1 MLKLENISVIFNKGT
16 SLEKVALEDF
26 SATIQDGDFI
36 TMLGS
41 NGAGKSTLFN
51 VITGALKPAKG
62 KIFLDSED
70 ITRQKEHV
78 RARYIGRLFQNPEHG
93 TAPHLTVEENLA
105 LAYSSGKYGKFSL
118 AVHKQDRAY
127 FQEKLKT
134 LDMGLEDRLK
144 SPIGLLSGG
153 QRQAVALM
161 MAVLNPPKILLL
173 DEHTAA
179 LDPKSAQKI
188 LEITNELIQKEHM
201 TALMI
206 THNIQDALDN
216 GNRLFI
222 LNEGKLI
229 QDMDFAQ
236 KSQLKPADILNYY
249 AV

>member
-16 SLEKVALEDF
+16 SLEKVALENF
-26 SATIQDGDFI
+26 NATIQDGDVI

-105 LAYSSGKYGKFSL
+105 LAYSSGEYGKFSL

-144 SPIGLLSGG
+144 TPIGLLSGG

>member
-1 MLKLENISVIFNKGT
+1 MLELENVSVIFNKGT
-16 SLEKVALEDF
+16 SLEKVALENV
-26 SATIQDGDFI
+26 SVKVNDGDFI

-51 VITGALKPAKG
+51 VITGALKVDHG
-62 KIFLDSED
+62 KILMDGDD
-70 ITRQKEHV
+70 ITATKEHV

-105 LAYSSGKYGKFSL
+105 LAYSAKKYGKLSF
-118 AVHKQDRAY
+118 AVHKQDREF
-127 FQEKLKT
+127 FQEKLRQ

-144 SPIGLLSGG
+144 TPIGLLSGG

-188 LEITNELIQKEHM
+188 LEITNELIHKEQM

-206 THNIQDALDN
+206 THNIQDALEN

-222 LNEGKLI
+222 LNEGHLI
-229 QDMDFAQ
+229 QDMDQ
-236 KSQLKPADILNYY
+236 KEKSRLKPADILNYY

>member
-1 MLKLENISVIFNKGT
+1 M
-16 SLEKVALEDF
+16 
-26 SATIQDGDFI
+26 
-36 TMLGS
+36 
-41 NGAGKSTLFN
+41 
-51 VITGALKPAKG
+51 
-62 KIFLDSED
+62 
-70 ITRQKEHV
+70 
-78 RARYIGRLFQNPEHG
+78 
-93 TAPHLTVEENLA
+93 EENLA

-118 AVHKQDRAY
+118 AVHNRIVPIFRKA
-127 FQEKLKT
+127 ET

-144 SPIGLLSGG
+144 TPIGLLSGG